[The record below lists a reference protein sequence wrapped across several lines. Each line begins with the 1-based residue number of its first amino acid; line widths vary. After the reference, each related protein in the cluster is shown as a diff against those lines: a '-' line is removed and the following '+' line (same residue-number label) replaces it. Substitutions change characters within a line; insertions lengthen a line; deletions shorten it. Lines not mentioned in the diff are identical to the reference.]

1 MIHNDVM
8 RSIRYILNISDTR
21 IASIIKLGGLEVDKA
36 DIIAYLK
43 KEDEEGYTDCPEAV
57 MAHFLDG
64 LIIHKRGRDE
74 NRPPPPIELPV
85 YNNTVLKKLRV
96 AFELREED
104 ILVTLEQAGFKV
116 SKPELS
122 ALFRKPDHK
131 NYRRCGD
138 QFLRNFL
145 KGLTL
150 RLRPDTH

>member
-8 RSIRYILNISDTR
+8 RSIRYILNISDVR
-21 IASIIKLGGLEVDKA
+21 IVGIIQLGGLEIDKTHV
-36 DIIAYLK
+36 IAYLK
-43 KEDEEGYTDCPEAV
+43 KEDEEGYIDCPDNV

-74 NRPPPPIELPV
+74 NHPPPPIELPIH
-85 YNNTVLKKLRV
+85 NNTVLKKLRV
-96 AFELREED
+96 TFELREED
-104 ILVTLEQAGFKV
+104 ILAILEQAGFTT

-150 RLRPDTH
+150 RLRPDTR